1 MVEAYFYHR
10 PFYGHGM
17 EMTVLLSRWAVEGCS
32 EAIFAKLSGQCLTH
46 SQVLIMSSSIPLLLL
61 LLLLLLRPSPQRS
74 LLVRPQSLGALGQ
87 IPGTHGSGPRDGHS
101 RAADNIPGPRGLQGS
116 SSDTVQ
122 TGPGAWGGLTSNLEP
137 GSPGRSTP
145 H

>member
-46 SQVLIMSSSIPLLLL
+46 GQVLIMSSSIPLLLL
-61 LLLLLLRPSPQRS
+61 LLLLLLLIIIR
-74 LLVRPQSLGALGQ
+74 
-87 IPGTHGSGPRDGHS
+87 
-101 RAADNIPGPRGLQGS
+101 
-116 SSDTVQ
+116 
-122 TGPGAWGGLTSNLEP
+122 LTSDAWAMLGLEDLNKTGCP
-137 GSPGRSTP
+137 A
-145 H
+145 